1 MYIQTSQRAGMLL
14 QLIHFVIHSISALC
28 LVSDYLP
35 SSCFMNSVRSEI
47 SLHSLIKYQ
56 ICLSTLIIL
65 QSLQHTTDSLLFESL
80 AEYLLESSIGQEKKI
95 PSWKIIKTSLK
106 IIKTSL
112 KIIKTSLKIIYFI
125 SLKIKQITILNSSY
139 EHRDNLSSLSIGVS

>member
-14 QLIHFVIHSISALC
+14 QLIYFVIHSISTLC
-28 LVSDYLP
+28 LVSEYLP

-80 AEYLLESSIGQEKKI
+80 AGYLLESSIGQEKKI
-95 PSWKIIKTSLK
+95 PSW
-106 IIKTSL
+106 